1 MATGRLFLFDD
12 DTTHLQSRL
21 RTQLTAARSS
31 PLLASLFHRATKV
44 LQHEVSSLSTID
56 RHNIGAFASIDDLNN
71 ALNPPQSIQ
80 NALLFLK
87 QIASY
92 LQ

>member
-1 MATGRLFLFDD
+1 MATGRLYLFDD
-12 DTTHLQSRL
+12 DSTHLQSRL
-21 RTQLTAARSS
+21 RTQLAAARSS

-44 LQHEVSSLSTID
+44 VQREVSSLSIID
-56 RHNIGAFASIDDLNN
+56 RQDIGAFASVDDLNK
-71 ALNPPQSIQ
+71 APNPPQSIQ
-80 NALLFLK
+80 NALLFLT